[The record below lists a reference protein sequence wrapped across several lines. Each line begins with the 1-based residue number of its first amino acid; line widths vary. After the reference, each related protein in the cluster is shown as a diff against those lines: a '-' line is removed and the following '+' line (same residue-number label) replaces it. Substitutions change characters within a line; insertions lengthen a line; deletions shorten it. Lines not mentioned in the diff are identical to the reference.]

1 MVSKLLRVISMRTI
15 VSTAVI
21 AAVSLFS
28 FPVLADP
35 VPVSLESRL
44 TTVDRVTIARADML
58 DEILVIGDGM
68 LDLGGRDL
76 TISAGRVLV
85 TGTFTIRSHAP
96 DSRPSNETRR
106 PNARPAGATGSG
118 CRGRDCPM
126 VGGPGGAGQTGENGR
141 AGRAGQ
147 PSGRIE
153 LNFARIAFEEG
164 ASLRILAVGQAGG
177 RGGQGGEGGPG
188 GVGGQGRDRHDARIG
203 RGGRS
208 PGDGGKGGRGGN
220 GGTGGAGGSGG
231 AGGLVL
237 LAPVLEPYVQSGNI
251 MIDVSGGPGGA
262 GGPGGEAGRGAP
274 GGQGGAGSRDGHGG
288 VAGPSGS
295 NGSPGATGQAGA
307 VGRPGSFIFN

>member
-1 MVSKLLRVISMRTI
+1 MKEFGSA
-15 VSTAVI
+15 AVL

-28 FPVLADP
+28 FPLLADP
-35 VPVSLESRL
+35 VPVTLESRL

-58 DEILVIGDGM
+58 DEILVIGDGV
-68 LDLGGRDL
+68 LDLEGRDL
-76 TISAGRVLV
+76 TLSAGRVLV

-106 PNARPAGATGSG
+106 PNARPVGATGPG

-126 VGGPGGAGQTGENGR
+126 VGGPGGAGQAGETGR

-177 RGGQGGEGGPG
+177 RGGPGGEGGPG
-188 GVGGQGRDRHDARIG
+188 GVGGQGRDRSDSTPFRS
-203 RGGRS
+203 GRS
-208 PGDGGKGGRGGN
+208 PGNGGRGGRGGN
-220 GGTGGAGGSGG
+220 GGAGGAGGSGG

-251 MIDVSGGPGGA
+251 MFDVSGGPGGA
-262 GGPGGEAGRGAP
+262 GGPGGGRGRGGP
-274 GGQGGAGSRDGHGG
+274 GGQGGAGSLGGGGG

-307 VGRPGSFIFN
+307 VGRPGSVVFN